1 MILLPLA
8 GQVLKSALEQ
18 PFRILLENAGM
29 NADEWLPQVRK
40 GKAGQGVDVNNPA
53 KLVDLKVAGIVDP
66 ARVPK
71 KLSKMPPQL
80 PEQL

>member
-1 MILLPLA
+1 
-8 GQVLKSALEQ
+8 
-18 PFRILLENAGM
+18 M

-53 KLVDLKVAGIVDP
+53 KLVDLKKGIVDP
-66 ARVPK
+66 ARVAK
-71 KLSKMPPQL
+71 EAVQNAASL